1 MPSTGVGEE
10 PVGRA
15 EDGVTV
21 QLQILMQ
28 VISQLVQLNSTA
40 DGYFSTTLFQF
51 FILQQLLT
59 ACLYS
64 VMIN

>member
-1 MPSTGVGEE
+1 MPLAGVGEE

-15 EDGVTV
+15 QGGVTV

-40 DGYFSTTLFQF
+40 DGLSL
-51 FILQQLLT
+51 IH
-59 ACLYS
+59 
-64 VMIN
+64 I

>member
-1 MPSTGVGEE
+1 MPLTGVGEE

-15 EDGVTV
+15 QDGVTV

-51 FILQQLLT
+51 FILQQ
-59 ACLYS
+59 
-64 VMIN
+64 